1 MPLVKL
7 DIPAGAVRNGTEYET
22 GGRWRDMSLVRFY
35 NGVLQPINGWR
46 KRVTNQL
53 TGIPRAIHT
62 WRENDGTRWVAVGT
76 HQKLYALEAGLI
88 LSDITPTGLN
98 AGVADQTGSVGY
110 GVGNYGEEAYGVPR
124 SEVSATLVTPASVWS
139 LDNWGE
145 YLVGVLSDDG
155 RIFEWDLTSG
165 TASVISNAPVGC
177 DGVIVT
183 EERVI
188 FALGAQNDPRRID
201 WCDQE
206 NNTTWTAASTNQA
219 GNQILSTNGK
229 IVTGTKIRGG
239 TLILTDIDAHLAT
252 YIGQPFVYRFDR
264 VGTGCGA
271 ASTACVTQVD
281 VGAVWMGR
289 DGFWIYDG
297 AVRPLDSPVA
307 DFVFRNLNESQITK
321 VAAFNNGKHGEVWW
335 LYPSGDSNECN
346 KYVSWSYRNNT
357 WTFGDLNRTAG
368 SDGGIFGAP
377 IMASYDGYIYDHE
390 VGWDYDGSSPFAE
403 TGPIEIGKGDNLAVV
418 NRLIPDERNLGDV
431 TATFTSRLYP
441 NASES
446 THGPFTLTA
455 ETDVRFTGRQVKMKV
470 TGAKNSDWRV
480 GDMRV
485 DVRQGSKR

>member
-1 MPLVKL
+1 
-7 DIPAGAVRNGTEYET
+7 
-22 GGRWRDMSLVRFY
+22 MSLVRFY

-357 WTFGDLNRTAG
+357 WTFGDLDRTAG

-377 IMASYDGYIYDHE
+377 IMVSYDGYIYDHE

>member
-46 KRVTNQL
+46 KRVTSQL
-53 TGIPRAIHT
+53 TGVPRAIHT

-357 WTFGDLNRTAG
+357 WTFGDLDRTAG

-377 IMASYDGYIYDHE
+377 IMVSYDGHIYDHE

>member
-1 MPLVKL
+1 V
-7 DIPAGAVRNGTEYET
+7 
-22 GGRWRDMSLVRFY
+22 
-35 NGVLQPINGWR
+35 
-46 KRVTNQL
+46 
-53 TGIPRAIHT
+53 PRAIHT

-357 WTFGDLNRTAG
+357 WTFGDLDRTAG

-377 IMASYDGYIYDHE
+377 IMVSYDGHIYDHE